1 MGLGVIVCFM
11 DKIKTSQKRLQCG
24 SKTLDL
30 SKPAVMGVLNIT
42 PDSFSDGGNVFSQ
55 AQVDPSKVLTTVS
68 KMIDDG
74 ADIIDLGGEST
85 RPGAEPVSV
94 QQELDRVIPVLN
106 SLTANFDSIFSID
119 TSTPEVMKEAANAGA
134 HIINDV
140 RALGREG
147 ALDAA
152 VETGLPVC
160 LMHMQN
166 QPKNMQ
172 DNPEYRDVLAE
183 VLEFLSERRQ
193 QCLNLGMQADQILLD
208 PGFGFGKTLA
218 HNLSLFNGLSTMAK
232 ESHPIL
238 VGLSRKSMIGQILD
252 ADVNDRL
259 IGSVTMALLAAQAI
273 YGAGGSAILRVHD
286 VKETKQALNIWQATA
301 K

>member
-11 DKIKTSQKRLQCG
+11 NKIKKSQKRLQCG

-55 AQVDPSKVLTTVS
+55 AQVNPSKVLTTVS

-106 SLTANFDSIFSID
+106 SLTANFDSVFSID

-193 QCLNLGMQADQILLD
+193 QCLNLGMPADQILLD

-286 VKETKQALNIWQATA
+286 VKETKQALNIWQATE

>member
-11 DKIKTSQKRLQCG
+11 NKIKTSQKRLQCG

-106 SLTANFDSIFSID
+106 SLTANFDSVFSID

-183 VLEFLSERRQ
+183 VLDFLSERRQ
-193 QCLNLGMQADQILLD
+193 QCLDLGMQADQILLD

-286 VKETKQALNIWQATA
+286 VKETKQALNIWQATE

>member
-11 DKIKTSQKRLQCG
+11 NKIKTSQKRLQCG

-106 SLTANFDSIFSID
+106 SLTANFDSVFSID

-232 ESHPIL
+232 ESHAIL

-286 VKETKQALNIWQATA
+286 VKETKQALNIWQATE

>member
-1 MGLGVIVCFM
+1 MN
-11 DKIKTSQKRLQCG
+11 KIKKSHKYLQCG
-24 SKTLDL
+24 AKTLDL
-30 SKPAVMGVLNIT
+30 SKPAVMGVLNLT
-42 PDSFSDGGNVFSQ
+42 PDSFSDGGNVFSKS
-55 AQVDPSKVLTTVS
+55 QVDPNKVLNTVS

-74 ADIIDLGGEST
+74 AHIIDLGGEST
-85 RPGAEPVSV
+85 RPGAKPVSV

-106 SLTANFDSIFSID
+106 SLTANFDSVFSVD
-119 TSTPEVMKEAANAGA
+119 TSTPEVMKEAASAGA

-140 RALGREG
+140 RALRREG

-218 HNLSLFNGLSTMAK
+218 HNLSLFNGLSTMAT

-286 VKETKQALNIWQATA
+286 VKETKQALNIWQTTE

>member
-1 MGLGVIVCFM
+1 MN
-11 DKIKTSQKRLQCG
+11 KIKTSQKRLQCG
-24 SKTLDL
+24 SKILDL

-42 PDSFSDGGNVFSQ
+42 PDSFSDGGNVFSK

-85 RPGAEPVSV
+85 RPGAKPVSV

-106 SLTANFDSIFSID
+106 SLTANFDSVFSID
-119 TSTPEVMKEAANAGA
+119 TSTPEVMKEAASAGA

-172 DNPEYRDVLAE
+172 DNPEYQDVLAE

-193 QCLNLGMQADQILLD
+193 KCLNLGMQADQILLD

-218 HNLSLFNGLSTMAK
+218 HNLSLFNGLSIIAE

-286 VKETKQALNIWQATA
+286 VKETKQALNIWQATE

>member
-1 MGLGVIVCFM
+1 MN
-11 DKIKTSQKRLQCG
+11 KIKKSQKRLQCG
-24 SKTLDL
+24 SKILDL

-85 RPGAEPVSV
+85 RPGAKPVSV

-106 SLTANFDSIFSID
+106 SLTANFDSVFSVD
-119 TSTPEVMKEAANAGA
+119 TSTPEVMKEAASAGA

-140 RALGREG
+140 RALRREG

-152 VETGLPVC
+152 FETGLPVC

-273 YGAGGSAILRVHD
+273 YGADGSAILRVHD
-286 VKETKQALNIWQATA
+286 VKETKQALNIWQAT
-301 K
+301 KK

>member
-1 MGLGVIVCFM
+1 MN
-11 DKIKTSQKRLQCG
+11 KIKTSQKRLQCG
-24 SKTLDL
+24 SKILNL

-42 PDSFSDGGNVFSQ
+42 PDSFSDGGNVFSK

-85 RPGAEPVSV
+85 RPGAKPVSV

-106 SLTANFDSIFSID
+106 SLTANFDSVFSID
-119 TSTPEVMKEAANAGA
+119 TSTPEVMKEAASAGA

-172 DNPEYRDVLAE
+172 DNPEYQDVLAE

-218 HNLSLFNGLSTMAK
+218 HNLSLFNGLSTMAE

-286 VKETKQALNIWQATA
+286 VKETKQALNIWQAT
-301 K
+301 KK